1 MSTPEPS
8 SAVTLAS
15 PQSGER
21 QPEVQRIADGQTRRT
36 RAASQA
42 RLNEIVAGMIR
53 SVPGDRHVTMALEA
67 LRHHNWASGF
77 KFEGKS
83 HDFWSFQDAQELHET
98 LSAFAVRSTR
108 QLEDGK
114 RVDALRARAAARALK
129 DTMPPDIA
137 ALTRRLEA
145 DAPALVYV
153 ITHAALGAAKIG
165 VTDAA
170 GSRIAQHRRGWLAAH
185 RGIPRR
191 RLCGLRDRG

>member
-1 MSTPEPS
+1 
-8 SAVTLAS
+8 
-15 PQSGER
+15 
-21 QPEVQRIADGQTRRT
+21 
-36 RAASQA
+36 
-42 RLNEIVAGMIR
+42 
-53 SVPGDRHVTMALEA
+53 MALEA

-83 HDFWSFQDAQELHET
+83 HDFWSLQDAQELHET

-114 RVDALRARAAARALK
+114 RVDALRASRAAARALK

-170 GSRIAQHRRGWLAAH
+170 GSRIAQHRRAGWQLIAAFHVAVYAACEIEDDVLRWWRSDLGLPPCLKREQMPQGGWTETVAVGAVDLAATVA
-185 RGIPRR
+185 RVCEQALLPDARPAG
-191 RLCGLRDRG
+191 